1 MHGQRKAFMREATA
15 LQSAV
20 KVSNGM
26 TEFLIA
32 WHRIGTARLSGADL
46 GNGNVYHHI
55 DKRWQGLTKICTG
68 MAMAVLYHA
77 WRCVGRARHSKAEAL
92 HTTTASGK
100 TKALL
105 S

>member
-26 TEFLIA
+26 TELLIA

-46 GNGNVYHHI
+46 GNGNAYHHI

-68 MAMAVLYHA
+68 MATAVFFHA
-77 WRCVGRARHSKAEAL
+77 GHCVGRDRYSKAEAL

-100 TKALL
+100 AKA
-105 S
+105 